1 MARTFVYARVSTP
14 EQTTDNQLLE
24 VRAAN
29 FTVQPR
35 HTITETVSG
44 SVPAAERPGFSKLLN
59 KLDEG
64 DTLVVTKLD
73 RLGRNTTDVLAT
85 VETLAAMGVHVYCL
99 ALKGVDL
106 TSASG
111 RLHMTVLAAVAQFE
125 RDILIE
131 RTHAGLARAK
141 EEGRKL
147 GRKASLTDEQKAEIR
162 RRMSITASLTRRSSR
177 RCATAHSPHPTNSLS
192 RAARPVLPRAWGMA
206 ARRLFLRGPF
216 QSGGA

>member
-1 MARTFVYARVSTP
+1 MPRTFLYARVSTA

-24 VRAAN
+24 VKQAG

-35 HTITETVSG
+35 HITTETISG
-44 SVPAAERPGFSKLLN
+44 SVPAAQRPGFSKLLD

-73 RLGRNTTDVLAT
+73 RLGRNTTDVLQT
-85 VETLAAMGVHVYCL
+85 IERLADMGVSVHCL

-106 TSASG
+106 TSSSG

-125 RDILIE
+125 RDLLIE

-141 EEGRKL
+141 AEGKQL
-147 GRKASLTDEQKAEIR
+147 GRRAVLDAGQKQAIWQ
-162 RRMSITASLTRRSSR
+162 RMAQGG
-177 RCATAHSPHPTNSLS
+177 ATARGLAKEYGVSHVTVLKAIKEAQPT
-192 RAARPVLPRAWGMA
+192 
-206 ARRLFLRGPF
+206 
-216 QSGGA
+216 

>member
-1 MARTFVYARVSTP
+1 MARTFLYARVSTA

-24 VRAAN
+24 VRAAG

-44 SVPAAERPGFSKLLN
+44 SVPAAERPGFSKLLD

-73 RLGRNTTDVLAT
+73 RLGRNTTDVLVT
-85 VETLAAMGVHVYCL
+85 VEMLAAIGVHVHCL

-162 RRMSITASLTRRSSR
+162 KRITTGG
-177 RCATAHSPHPTNSLS
+177 ATARGLAVEYGVSHPTILKALRN
-192 RAARPVLPRAWGMA
+192 AA
-206 ARRLFLRGPF
+206 
-216 QSGGA
+216 